1 MPKILGCTFI
11 FGSPF
16 IPFYLLTY
24 VTRCRIFSHLF
35 VSFWFGENDI
45 KSKKNSFKIV
55 ESRIFCVNFY
65 QNCRFSLLFRY
76 LDMII
81 VHISSSHSLGDS
93 KETTSFKTLSISERW
108 IRMIHHLYRECI
120 ANPHNV
126 LFFSLVDCTI
136 TVIAFIFFS
145 FCVPIYRV
153 FLVNSL
159 LFVSVSISLFWLLL
173 I

>member
-1 MPKILGCTFI
+1 MY
-11 FGSPF
+11 
-16 IPFYLLTY
+16 FYIWKSIY
-24 VTRCRIFSHLF
+24 PVLF
-35 VSFWFGENDI
+35 ANICHTLSNFPPLVCKFLIRREWHQIE
-45 KSKKNSFKIV
+45 KNSFKIV

-76 LDMII
+76 SNMII